1 MMVIRPVERSD
12 VSALMQLASKTGGGL
27 TSLPANE
34 ATLSVRI
41 ERAIK
46 TWQGELPK
54 SEQGYVFVLED
65 SESGTVAGIC
75 AIEVAVGLNDPW
87 YNYRVGTLVHA
98 SKELNVYNALP
109 TLFLSNDH
117 TGSSE
122 LCTLFL
128 DPEWRKEGNGY
139 LLSKSRFMFM
149 AAFRDKFN
157 DKVVAEMR
165 GVIDEHGYSPFWQSL
180 GKRFF
185 SMDFSRADFLC
196 GTGQKAFIAEL
207 MPKHPIYTHF
217 LSQEAQDV
225 IGQVHP
231 QTAPARAVLEKEG
244 FRYRNYID
252 IFDGGPTLECDID
265 RVRAIRK
272 SRLVEVAE
280 GQPAQGDFPAC
291 LVANENYH
299 HFRVVLVRTDPAT
312 ERLILTAA
320 QLDALKCHAG
330 SRSSGAPVRRGE
342 NSMTLWINGDW
353 VTGQGALRVKRNP
366 VSGEVLWQ
374 GNDADAAQ
382 VEQACRAAR
391 AAFPRWARLSF
402 SDRQVRVE
410 RFAGLLESN
419 KAELTAIIAR
429 ETGKPRWE
437 AATEVTAMIN
447 KIAISIKAYHVRTGE
462 QRSEMPDGAASL
474 RHRPHGVLA
483 VFGPYNFPGHLP
495 NGHIVPA
502 LLAGNTIIFKPS
514 ELTPW
519 SGEAVMRLWQQA
531 GLLPGVLN
539 LVQGGRET
547 GQALSALEDLD
558 GLLFTGSANTGYQ
571 LHRQLSG
578 QPEKILAL
586 EMGGNNPL
594 IIDEVA
600 DIDAAVHLTIQS
612 AFVTAGQRCTCARR
626 LLLKSGTQGDAFL
639 ARLVAVSQRLT
650 PGTWDDEP
658 QPFIG
663 GLISEQAAQQVVT
676 AWQEL
681 EAMGGRP
688 LLAPRLLQAGT
699 SLLTPGIIEMTGV
712 TGVPDEEVFGPLLRV
727 WRYDNFDEAIR
738 MANNTRFG
746 LSCGLVSPSGK
757 NSINCC
763 WRHGRG
769 LLTGTNRLP
778 VLPVPRHSAALA
790 LPAIIAPAP
799 GMPQIIVPGR
809 WQVWSRTR

>member
-34 ATLSVRI
+34 ATLSARI

-65 SESGTVAGIC
+65 SETGTVAGIC

-128 DPEWRKEGNGY
+128 DPDWRKEGNGY

-272 SRLVEVAE
+272 SRLVEVAA
-280 GQPAQGDFPAC
+280 GW
-291 LVANENYH
+291 L
-299 HFRVVLVRTDPAT
+299 
-312 ERLILTAA
+312 AA
-320 QLDALKCHAG
+320 
-330 SRSSGAPVRRGE
+330 
-342 NSMTLWINGDW
+342 
-353 VTGQGALRVKRNP
+353 
-366 VSGEVLWQ
+366 
-374 GNDADAAQ
+374 
-382 VEQACRAAR
+382 
-391 AAFPRWARLSF
+391 
-402 SDRQVRVE
+402 
-410 RFAGLLESN
+410 
-419 KAELTAIIAR
+419 
-429 ETGKPRWE
+429 
-437 AATEVTAMIN
+437 
-447 KIAISIKAYHVRTGE
+447 
-462 QRSEMPDGAASL
+462 
-474 RHRPHGVLA
+474 
-483 VFGPYNFPGHLP
+483 
-495 NGHIVPA
+495 
-502 LLAGNTIIFKPS
+502 
-514 ELTPW
+514 
-519 SGEAVMRLWQQA
+519 
-531 GLLPGVLN
+531 
-539 LVQGGRET
+539 GRET

-626 LLLKSGTQGDAFL
+626 LLLKSGAQGDAFL

-650 PGTWDDEP
+650 PGNWDDEP

-676 AWQEL
+676 AWQQL
-681 EAMGGRP
+681 EAMGGRT

-712 TGVPDEEVFGPLLRV
+712 GGVPDEEVFGPLLRV
-727 WRYDNFDEAIR
+727 WRYDTFDEAIR

-746 LSCGLVSPSGK
+746 LFCGLVSPEREKFDQLLLEARAGIVNWNK
-757 NSINCC
+757 P
-763 WRHGRG
+763 
-769 LLTGTNRLP
+769 LTGAASTAPFGGIGASGNHRP
-778 VLPVPRHSAALA
+778 SAWYAADYCAWPMASLESDSLT
-790 LPAIIAPAP
+790 LPATLNP
-799 GMPQIIVPGR
+799 GLDFSDEVVR
-809 WQVWSRTR
+809 